1 MSRLPDDND
10 DDYNLARSF
19 ETIER
24 ARVSMVR
31 ELRPDRVIS
40 QVTTTWGTRR
50 GKWYAEKLR

>member
-10 DDYNLARSF
+10 DDYHLARSF

-24 ARVSMVR
+24 ARVSMVH

-40 QVTTTWGTRR
+40 QVTTTWEREG
-50 GKWYAEKLR
+50 EMVC

>member
-1 MSRLPDDND
+1 MPDDND